1 MVFEFRNFATAL
13 SKQRR
18 LLGGRV
24 PPEIVPPGMA
34 PDKGPKRGTISGGTL
49 PPNKRPQREKQ
60 LNCTRKVT
68 CFCTKINLIIT
79 KKQVTYEAKSIQ
91 QKIATEWNPLRLFI

>member
-1 MVFEFRNFATAL
+1 MLIYHKYYIANPPLTVNLVFEFRNFATAL

-34 PDKGPKRGTISGGTL
+34 PDKGPKRGTRQSPVVPSPLTNG
-49 PPNKRPQREKQ
+49 PNAR
-60 LNCTRKVT
+60 N
-68 CFCTKINLIIT
+68 NLIAPE
-79 KKQVTYEAKSIQ
+79 K
-91 QKIATEWNPLRLFI
+91 

>member
-1 MVFEFRNFATAL
+1 MLIYHKYYIANPPLPVNLVFEFRNFATAL

-34 PDKGPKRGTISGGTL
+34 PDKGPKRGTRQSPVVPSPLTNGPT
-49 PPNKRPQREKQ
+49 RE
-60 LNCTRKVT
+60 TT
-68 CFCTKINLIIT
+68 
-79 KKQVTYEAKSIQ
+79 
-91 QKIATEWNPLRLFI
+91 

>member
-1 MVFEFRNFATAL
+1 MLIHYKYHRDNLSQPVNLVFEFRNFATAL

-34 PDKGPKRGTISGGTL
+34 PDKGPKRGTRQSPVVPS
-49 PPNKRPQREKQ
+49 PP
-60 LNCTRKVT
+60 
-68 CFCTKINLIIT
+68 
-79 KKQVTYEAKSIQ
+79 
-91 QKIATEWNPLRLFI
+91 

>member
-1 MVFEFRNFATAL
+1 MLIYHKHYVVNPPLTVNLVFEFRNFATAL

-34 PDKGPKRGTISGGTL
+34 PDKGPKRGTRQSPVVPSPLTNSAASTTQL
-49 PPNKRPQREKQ
+49 QKYETQKPN
-60 LNCTRKVT
+60 
-68 CFCTKINLIIT
+68 
-79 KKQVTYEAKSIQ
+79 
-91 QKIATEWNPLRLFI
+91 